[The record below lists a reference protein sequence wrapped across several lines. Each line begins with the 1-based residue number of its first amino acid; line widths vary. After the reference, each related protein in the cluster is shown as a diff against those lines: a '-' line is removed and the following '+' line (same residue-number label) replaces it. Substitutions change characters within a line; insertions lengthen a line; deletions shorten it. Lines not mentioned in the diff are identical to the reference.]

1 MLRAVMVSVAA
12 VGVVLGSVIDA
23 RAGLLDFIW
32 DSSGPQ
38 FIGKVF
44 RCRAAIKGQPNCDPL
59 FGRAATAPEAP
70 FWLSMESGIYLS
82 LWKDSET
89 DGGTPV
95 PFRFGRTV
103 MFAFDPIAEFQSVRG
118 SNWRLYHGI
127 GGTSQVMVSGD
138 FPKVGNLGYKVRL
151 AGVEWGNGA
160 SVAFNLRFFPDEFG
174 PDQFGVGAPPV
185 GDRPSELTWGVTV
198 ALPYPF

>member
-1 MLRAVMVSVAA
+1 MFRAVVVSVAA
-12 VGVVLGSVIDA
+12 AAVILGSALDA
-23 RAGLLDFIW
+23 RAGILDFIW

-44 RCRAAIKGQPNCDPL
+44 RCRAAIKGEQKCDPL
-59 FGRAATAPEAP
+59 FGRPVTGPDAP
-70 FWLSMESGIYLS
+70 FWISLESGVYIS

-89 DGGTPV
+89 DDEVSV

-103 MFAFDPIAEFQSVRG
+103 MFAFDPMAEFQSVRR
-118 SNWRLYHGI
+118 SSWRLYHGI
-127 GGTSQVMVSGD
+127 GATSQMMASGD
-138 FPKVGNLGYKVRL
+138 FPKVGNLGYKVRV
-151 AGVEWGNGA
+151 AGIEWNNGA

-174 PDQFGVGAPPV
+174 ADQFGVGLPPV

-198 ALPYPF
+198 ALPYQF